1 VTLAMRR
8 ASGPASGLALAAA
21 LAVAAAFPVAAAAEA
36 ERRSGTV
43 VAVDRAAGTVVV
55 EEIGSGRGS
64 EGNEVARH
72 RIVLEPTTPVVRITR
87 AAGPAPDGWVGGF
100 VQTQLGREALR
111 EGAFVTVTLRREDG
125 QLTAEQVTVVTP
137 GGSGPR

>member
-8 ASGPASGLALAAA
+8 GLGPASGLAAA

-43 VAVDRAAGTVVV
+43 VAVDRAGGTVVV
-55 EEIGSGRGS
+55 EEIGPGRGA

-72 RIVLEPTTPVVRITR
+72 RIVLEPTTPVVGITR
-87 AAGPAPDGWVGGF
+87 AAGPAPDGWAGGF

-111 EGAFVTVTLRREDG
+111 EGAFVTVALRREDG